1 MDSFLEYLMIKK
13 NSKSDIFLKV
23 GIVILA
29 VILSLLIFV
38 LFVSVAFL
46 RTYAFLAVLF
56 VGYGA
61 YVLLSRMSIEFE
73 YIFTN
78 GDLDIDIIR
87 GRKSRK
93 RLTSLK
99 CKNIKNMEKVASTT
113 LKPKTGCKMINAV
126 YNPELGEIYKIE
138 ATDKHERDVYILFQ
152 PTENLVSEMKK
163 FNPFN
168 IKA

>member
-13 NSKSDIFLKV
+13 NSTSDIFLKI
-23 GIVILA
+23 GIVLLA
-29 VILSLLIFV
+29 VLLSLVLFV
-38 LFVSVAFL
+38 LFVSVSYL
-46 RTYAFLAVLF
+46 RTYSFLVVLL

-61 YVLLSRMSIEFE
+61 YVLLNRMSVEFE

-93 RLTSLK
+93 RLTSVK
-99 CKNIKNMEKVASTT
+99 CKNIKNMEKVDGTT
-113 LKPKTGCKMINAV
+113 SKAKTGCKMINAV
-126 YNPELGEIYKIE
+126 YNPALGEIYKIE
-138 ATDKHERDVYILFQ
+138 ATDKHERDVFILFQ
-152 PTENLVSEMKK
+152 PTEKLVAEMKK